1 MSKKKIGIIIIVIV
15 VLCGLIIGFGN
26 NMNQIFNKN
35 ASDERV
41 YVEQISSI
49 NQQFIGSVSRF
60 NGVVE
65 TQDLIELKVDTS
77 RKIEELYVKVGDT
90 VENGQLLFTYDTN
103 DLELQL
109 EQINLEI
116 ESIKN
121 DITSDEEQI
130 KLLTEQMNF
139 VVEEEKFEYSTQI
152 QNIKNG
158 ISQKNYDL
166 QSKQLEIDK
175 INTQINQSEI
185 KSETSGVVKSI
196 NERGIDDMGNSVAF
210 ISILQS
216 DDYRVKGCIDEQ
228 NIWSITEG
236 QSVILRSRVDEN
248 KTWIGTISKIDTET
262 PEQNSNDM
270 YGEEVMMASKYS
282 FYVELESSDGLILG
296 QHLYIELD
304 EGQNTTKD
312 GIWLYSFYIVQNEN
326 SAYVWAANKNNRL
339 EKREVELGEYDAE
352 LDQYQILSGLTE
364 DDYIAWPM
372 DGLYEGVTTVT
383 NIEEENWNY
392 ESDETMDED
401 IYDYTETESVEGTEW
416 Y

>member
-1 MSKKKIGIIIIVIV
+1 MSKKKIGIIVVVMVI
-15 VLCGLIIGFGN
+15 LCGLIIGFGDN
-26 NMNQIFNKN
+26 IGQIFNKN

-49 NQQFIGSVSRF
+49 NQQFTGSVSRF

-77 RKIEELYVKVGDT
+77 RKIEEIYVEVGDT
-90 VENGQLLFTYDTN
+90 VETGQLLFSYDTN

-109 EQINLEI
+109 EQINLEK
-116 ESIKN
+116 ESIRN
-121 DITSDEEQI
+121 DIASEEEQI
-130 KLLTEQMNF
+130 KLLTEQMNS
-139 VVEEEKFEYSTQI
+139 VSEEEKFEYSTQI

-175 INTQINQSEI
+175 IKKQINQSEI
-185 KSETSGVVKSI
+185 KSQTDGVVKSI
-196 NERGIDDMGNSVAF
+196 NERGVDDMGNSVAF
-210 ISILQS
+210 MSILQS
-216 DDYRVKGCIDEQ
+216 DDYRVKGSIDEQ

-248 KTWIGTISKIDTET
+248 KTWLGTISKIDTDA

-304 EGQNTTKD
+304 EGENTTKD
-312 GIWLYSFYIVQNEN
+312 GIWLYSYYIVQDEDH
-326 SAYVWAANKNNRL
+326 AYVWAANKNNRL
-339 EKREVELGEYDAE
+339 EKRKVELGEYDAE
-352 LDQYQILSGLTE
+352 MDQYQILSGLTE

-392 ESDETMDED
+392 ES
-401 IYDYTETESVEGTEW
+401 VEGTEW